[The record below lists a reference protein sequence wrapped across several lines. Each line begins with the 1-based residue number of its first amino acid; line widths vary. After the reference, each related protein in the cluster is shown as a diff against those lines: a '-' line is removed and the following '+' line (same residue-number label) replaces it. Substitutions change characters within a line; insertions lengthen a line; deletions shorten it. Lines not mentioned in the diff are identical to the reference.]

1 MTIDKQ
7 LESQSVDV
15 RSKFDSLSIVTL
27 YCAALEPCQVQ
38 KNQPSYEEYVKIVL
52 SGSTG
57 LTKDALLQRVVVE
70 FFYKFARIGI
80 GV

>member
-1 MTIDKQ
+1 MFA
-7 LESQSVDV
+7 QS
-15 RSKFDSLSIVTL
+15 SIPSLSIVTL

-57 LTKDALLQRVVVE
+57 LTKDALLQLVVVE
-70 FFYKFARIGI
+70 FFYQFASIGI